1 MIAFQTSIAI
11 DLPLVEV
18 FAYVSDPG
26 NFPAWNSAVRD
37 VRPTT
42 RATNSIGATY
52 VMTRQLPTGRARNQL
67 EIVASEQP
75 DEFTIRTTTGPTPFL
90 YRYHFALENGN
101 TMVHL
106 DAQVEL
112 DGIAFF
118 MPQLAR
124 LGVKRGVDHNLAAL
138 KEILED
144 SRR

>member
-11 DLPLVEV
+11 DRPLGDV
-18 FAYVSDPG
+18 FGYVSDPG

-37 VRPTT
+37 VR
-42 RATNSIGATY
+42 SISTAANVIGSTY

-75 DEFTIRTTTGPTPFL
+75 DEFAIRTTNGPTPFL
-90 YRYHFALENGN
+90 YRYRFALDNGK

-112 DGIAFF
+112 DGIASSC
-118 MPQLAR
+118 R
-124 LGVKRGVDHNLAAL
+124 NSHGSRSSAASTTTSL
-138 KEILED
+138 P
-144 SRR
+144 